1 MNDQLP
7 PVTHTSCSE
16 YRGKPVR
23 FKCFGNGHHRPHTGY
38 LAIRSEG
45 ANEGWVLSSNS
56 IRQKELTTLNGE
68 GYHKGGTTFL
78 EELHHFV
85 AYWAVAQADAIEKHR
100 IWSAAKLPTQMLAR
114 PGFRA
119 MPASKHWAGYV
130 RDTSNEISLIKRD
143 VEEAYRLL
151 YVNGWT
157 PGPDLTP
164 FPVFMFGD
172 PWNADPKT

>member
-7 PVTHTSCSE
+7 PATHTSCSE
-16 YRGKPVR
+16 NRGKPVR
-23 FKCFGNGHHRPHTGY
+23 FKCFGNGHHKPHTGY

-45 ANEGWVLSSNS
+45 INEAWVLSSNS

-68 GYHKGGTTFL
+68 GFFKGGSTFL

-100 IWSAAKLPTQMLAR
+100 LWSGSKGRKRMLVR

-119 MPASKHWAGYV
+119 VPAEKHWLPYV
-130 RDTSNEISLIKRD
+130 RDTSNEIALIKKD
-143 VEEAYRLL
+143 VEDAYAALFQH
-151 YVNGWT
+151 GWT
-157 PGPDLTP
+157 QGPDLTP
-164 FPVFMFGD
+164 FPVFTFGEPAWVD
-172 PWNADPKT
+172 